1 MYDRTNLE
9 ADGRKSYH
17 AFVELP
23 PSRPVSSAVVSYYV
37 PPTKPPPLHSR
48 TTTDRL
54 EQLMQLAEQPPLP
67 PPQLLFEEHFA
78 FPEFSLPI
86 VQIAPHFWSPT
97 PLSFCFDKFVR
108 EMTII
113 GYILDFTPMLI
124 GRERDK

>member
-1 MYDRTNLE
+1 
-9 ADGRKSYH
+9 
-17 AFVELP
+17 
-23 PSRPVSSAVVSYYV
+23 
-37 PPTKPPPLHSR
+37 
-48 TTTDRL
+48 
-54 EQLMQLAEQPPLP
+54 MQLVEQPPLP

-97 PLSFCFDKFVR
+97 PLSFCFDKCVR

-113 GYILDFTPMLI
+113 GYILDLTPMLI